1 MKPLINQLKLPFIPL
16 LAIIFLLH
24 SPSLHAQ
31 QAGNDLSGSD
41 LERMQDRNMNYLFQ
55 INEIVKDYPAFSY
68 SYKMNDEKYRMSQ

>member
-1 MKPLINQLKLPFIPL
+1 MRPLINQIKLLSIPL
-16 LAIIFLLH
+16 FAIFFLTI
-24 SPSLHAQ
+24 SSSLYAQ
-31 QAGNDLSGSD
+31 QDGNELSGSE